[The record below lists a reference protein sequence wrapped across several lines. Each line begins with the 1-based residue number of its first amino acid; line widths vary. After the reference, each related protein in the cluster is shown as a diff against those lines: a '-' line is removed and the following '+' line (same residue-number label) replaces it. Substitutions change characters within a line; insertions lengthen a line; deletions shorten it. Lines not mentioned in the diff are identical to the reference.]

1 MEIDPYENDP
11 ARWAHSLAHL
21 TEILVPCLD
30 AAGAR
35 SVVEVG
41 AYAGDLTRVLLQWA
55 AGADARVYAVDPTP
69 HESLVRLAAERD
81 DLELIRETS
90 LQALPHIPLPD
101 AVVIDGD
108 HNYYTVEHELEAIG
122 ARAEGADMPLLFLHD
137 VGWPHGRRDSYFA
150 PERIPEADRQEIAEG
165 GGLMPGVQGIRP
177 GGLPYRA
184 AAAREGGARN
194 GVRTAV
200 EDFVKGRQGL
210 QLAIVPA
217 FFGLGWCGIAT
228 ASGRTLWS
236 PPWSHG
242 TTTACWGGSRT
253 IGCTTSHTGTS
264 RPHRPR
270 VPRSGRRARRLC
282 FAGCWSRVPSEWP
295 NDCRAYVSEPE
306 SPLSSRS
313 SRRTP
318 SAGCSGTRPAR
329 DAHAVPVSSSSGS
342 TAAAGL

>member
-21 TEILVPCLD
+21 TEILLPCLD

-55 AGADARVYAVDPTP
+55 SGVDARVYAVDPTP
-69 HESLVRLAAERD
+69 HESLVRLAAERN

-90 LQALPHIPLPD
+90 LQALPRIPLPD

-122 ARAEGADMPLLFLHD
+122 ARAEGADMPLLLLHD

-217 FFGLGWCGIAT
+217 FFGLGVVWHRDSRLGGRSGRHPGAMGRQPPAGAARGQSGAPPRTLVLPDHTDGACRGAGG
-228 ASGRTLWS
+228 APGGLASPDAGVECLRSGRTTVAPTS
-236 PPWSHG
+236 
-242 TTTACWGGSRT
+242 ASRN
-253 IGCTTSHTGTS
+253 
-264 RPHRPR
+264 
-270 VPRSGRRARRLC
+270 RR
-282 FAGCWSRVPSEWP
+282 
-295 NDCRAYVSEPE
+295 
-306 SPLSSRS
+306 
-313 SRRTP
+313 
-318 SAGCSGTRPAR
+318 
-329 DAHAVPVSSSSGS
+329 
-342 TAAAGL
+342 

>member
-165 GGLMPGVQGIRP
+165 GGLMPGVQGIQP

-217 FFGLGWCGIAT
+217 FFGLGVVWHRDSVWADAVVATLEPWDDNRLLGRLEDNRVHHLAHWYFQTTQTARAEERAARQEALLRRMLESSAFGVAERLSRLRQRAGIA
-228 ASGRTLWS
+228 AEQQVVSKDAIR
-236 PPWSHG
+236 
-242 TTTACWGGSRT
+242 
-253 IGCTTSHTGTS
+253 
-264 RPHRPR
+264 R
-270 VPRSGRRARRLC
+270 VLG
-282 FAGCWSRVPSEWP
+282 
-295 NDCRAYVSEPE
+295 D
-306 SPLSSRS
+306 
-313 SRRTP
+313 
-318 SAGCSGTRPAR
+318 
-329 DAHAVPVSSSSGS
+329 
-342 TAAAGL
+342 